1 MARMDQKRAE
11 EDRRRDEQEARA
23 LKKDR
28 LEQELEDAEWILEYE
43 RRLAALQKKTA
54 AQRSRPDPSP
64 SLSQIG
70 AGEADGCPDA
80 LALRQDFHPLPL
92 WIITIDKIC
101 YQE

>member
-70 AGEADGCPDA
+70 AGEADGCPHA
-80 LALRQDFHPLPL
+80 LADFTRSSTCSL
-92 WIITIDKIC
+92 WIS
-101 YQE
+101 YS